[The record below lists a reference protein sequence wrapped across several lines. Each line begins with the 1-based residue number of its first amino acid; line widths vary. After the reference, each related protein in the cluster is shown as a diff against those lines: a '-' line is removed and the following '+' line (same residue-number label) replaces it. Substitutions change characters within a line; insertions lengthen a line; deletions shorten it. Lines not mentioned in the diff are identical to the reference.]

1 LVALAVA
8 AVLLS
13 GERPPPTTQEQRPQ
27 PAQEEQPSD
36 DGREGAA
43 QNGAKLGHPTLGDA
57 DAPVVMVE
65 YGDFRCPF
73 CGEFARE
80 TEPKLVDKYVESGTL
95 RMEWRDF
102 PYLGRESVSAALAT
116 RAAQEQGKFW
126 EYHDLLYENQSGGF
140 SDERLVELA
149 RETHLDT
156 EEFEADLG
164 SARHQE
170 AVTRDFREGQR
181 IGITGTPTF
190 LINGEMLAGAQPI
203 EVFEDAIEQAKRE
216 AERGT

>member
-1 LVALAVA
+1 MSETEKPIKKEDRGVGRAWPLFVGLPFLVALAVA

-27 PAQEEQPSD
+27 PAQEEQPT
-36 DGREGAA
+36 GNGPEEAA

-95 RMEWRDF
+95 RLEWRDF
-102 PYLGRESVSAALAT
+102 PYLGRESVRAALAARVSSGNTTTCST
-116 RAAQEQGKFW
+116 RINPAASPTRGSSSW
-126 EYHDLLYENQSGGF
+126 RARRTSTSRSSRPTSARAGTRRP
-140 SDERLVELA
+140 S
-149 RETHLDT
+149 RET
-156 EEFEADLG
+156 FGRG
-164 SARHQE
+164 SGSGSRARP
-170 AVTRDFREGQR
+170 R
-181 IGITGTPTF
+181 F
-190 LINGEMLAGAQPI
+190 L
-203 EVFEDAIEQAKRE
+203 
-216 AERGT
+216 